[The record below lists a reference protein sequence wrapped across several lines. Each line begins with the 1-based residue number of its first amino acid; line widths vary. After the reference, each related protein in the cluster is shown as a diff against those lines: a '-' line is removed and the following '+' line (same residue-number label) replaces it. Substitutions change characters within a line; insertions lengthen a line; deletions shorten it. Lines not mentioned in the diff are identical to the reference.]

1 MKKLF
6 FAILGVFIALSASA
20 QDITGTWNGLLKV
33 PGAEL
38 RIVIHF
44 EKTSNGYSATL
55 DSPDQGAKGLP
66 ASSVTINRDTVTIE
80 VKSISGKIVGKIE
93 SDAKISATLMQMGMK
108 FPLDLVRGDAKEKVL
123 IRPQE
128 PVKPYPYYSEEV
140 KFVNKIDGDTLAG
153 TLTLPQKTGIYPV
166 VVMITGSG
174 PQNRD
179 EELFGHKPFL
189 VIADFLTRNGIGV
202 LRYDDRGVA
211 SSTGNFNKATSL
223 DLSRD
228 AESAVS
234 YLMTRKDVNKKKIGL
249 AGHSEGGVI
258 APMVAARN
266 KNVSFVVLLAGTG
279 VRGDVVLLTQT
290 KAIAK
295 ASGASD
301 KEVASLVKM
310 NETVYNMVM
319 KSTDDASLKSE
330 LKSYI
335 KKTMDEDSINT
346 KHLTEEDKAMRVNG
360 MVDQIAS
367 PWMKYFMKYDPATAL
382 VKLKIP
388 VLAMNGTNDLQVLPD
403 VNLPAIKKSLEKAGN
418 KKFKTVEIPGLNH
431 LFQECQK
438 GSPDEY
444 PNIEQTVSPKA
455 LDEMLKWIKIQIDN
469 F

>member
-6 FAILGVFIALSASA
+6 LAILGVFIALPASA

-66 ASSVTINRDTVTIE
+66 ASSVTINKDTVTIE

-403 VNLPAIKKSLEKAGN
+403 VNLPAIKRSLEKAGN

-431 LFQECQK
+431 LFQECEK

-455 LDEMLKWIKIQIDN
+455 LDEMLKWIKIQIK
-469 F
+469 